1 MFLSFSFLHLIQ
13 SFPIKQLDPPE
24 IWFWFSGWILVHNP
38 SVNVMV
44 EFGFTSNRHI
54 EVVLHRKKMKCRL

>member
-1 MFLSFSFLHLIQ
+1 MFLSFLHVIQ

-24 IWFWFSGWILVHNP
+24 IWFWFSGWIHNP

-54 EVVLHRKKMKCRL
+54 EVVLHRKN